1 MQKKMPLLRNFG
13 GVSSAVL
20 MICLGIM
27 FACKKPQNSEDATK
41 KSERRV
47 GLIKAFFGTP
57 VQKGGDLN
65 GFWSLT
71 KSDVSM
77 FRAEM
82 HDASN
87 VHSAHS
93 MQGQDPGAELGY
105 FLRIEGKNC
114 DELFFFGDSDLT
126 ASAGTL
132 KKLEVTAD
140 RVAYSVVFNRR
151 NLEGYRTN
159 QGAVLT
165 VFNSPRRLA
174 LDFPAYRLN
183 FNPESESAETLIKKY
198 DLASQEIPK

>member
-1 MQKKMPLLRNFG
+1 MLLLRKFG
-13 GVSSAVL
+13 GESSAVL

-27 FACKKPQNSEDATK
+27 FACKKPTNSEAETK
-41 KSERRV
+41 KSERRAA
-47 GLIKAFFGTP
+47 LMKAFFGTP
-57 VQKGGDLN
+57 LQKGGDLN

-71 KSDVSM
+71 KSDVPM

-82 HDASN
+82 QDASA
-87 VHSAHS
+87 VHSVQS
-93 MQGQDPGAELGY
+93 MRGQDPGAELGY

-132 KKLEVTAD
+132 KKLEATAD

-151 NLEGYRTN
+151 NLEGFRTN

-165 VFNSPRRLA
+165 VFHSPRRLT

-183 FNPESESAETLIKKY
+183 FNMESESAGTLTKKY
-198 DLASQEIPK
+198 AVPSQEIPN